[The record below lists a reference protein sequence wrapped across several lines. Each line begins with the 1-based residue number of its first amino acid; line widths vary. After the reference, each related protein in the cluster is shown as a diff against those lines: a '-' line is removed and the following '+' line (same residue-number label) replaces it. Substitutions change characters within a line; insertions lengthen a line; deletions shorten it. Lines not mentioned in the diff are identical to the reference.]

1 MAARARQREQLGTIT
16 YPAVLP
22 ITERRYDLLDA
33 IGNHQ
38 VVVVAGETGSG
49 KSTQLP
55 KLCLELGR
63 GVDGLIGHT
72 QPRRVA
78 ARSIAERV
86 AEELGS
92 PLGDAVGYTVRFNDR
107 VGEQTLVKVMTDGIL
122 LAEIQRD
129 RELRRYDTI
138 IVDEAH
144 ERSLNIDFLL
154 GYLTT
159 LLPRRPDLKLVVT
172 SATIDTALFS
182 RHFADA
188 PVIEVSGR
196 TYPVELRY
204 RPLTLPGDDDEAD
217 AGQERDLITAIGDA
231 VQELGREGPGDVLV
245 FLSGEREIHDA
256 ADALRRLEL
265 RNTDILPLYA
275 RLTAA
280 EQHRVFESHTGR
292 RIVLSTNVA
301 ETSLTVPGVRYVV
314 DAGTARISRYSRRLK
329 VQRLPI
335 EAVSRASAD
344 QRAGRCGRVA
354 PGVCI
359 RLYDEA
365 DYLARDAFTEP
376 EILRTNLASVILQM
390 TALGI
395 GDVASFPFVEPPDH
409 RSVADGYALLD
420 ELGALTA
427 SDSDVGVGGTSVG
440 PARLTKLGRRL
451 AQLPVDPRLGRMVL
465 EAEARDCVREAM
477 VIAAALSIQDPRERP
492 AAHQQAA
499 DELHRRFA
507 GDSSDFLAYV
517 RLWDHLRE
525 QQRTLSGNQ
534 FRKLCK
540 SEFLNYLRV
549 REWQDLFSQLRQVA
563 STLGLRVSSTAA
575 HPDNVHQAL
584 LAGLLSQLGMR
595 EGESRE
601 FRGAR
606 QAKFVIGR
614 GSQLANKPPR
624 WVMVAELVETDRLR
638 ARTAARIQ
646 PEWAERLAP
655 HLVKR
660 SYGDPVWDDR
670 RATAVVPERVT
681 LYGLPIVA
689 NRLVPF
695 ERIDPVVARELFVQH
710 ALVEPGWSSHH
721 AFLVDNRGLVAELR
735 ELEERL
741 RRPDELL
748 VDEALYHAY
757 DRLVP
762 ADVASGQRF
771 DRWWR
776 DQSNDERARFT
787 FTRDDLV
794 RPGASGALDLDA
806 FPEAWHQGALELAV
820 TYELRHG
827 SDADGAT
834 VHIPLTMLGEVRDE
848 GFDWHVPGLRT
859 ELITALVRT
868 LPKPIRRQ
876 LVPVAGTA
884 ATLAT
889 QLDPAVGRLLPALA
903 HAVGPL
909 AMQPVGVGDFD
920 PTTLSDH
927 LRVRFSIDDEH
938 GEPVATGRELGE
950 LQERL
955 RGQAR
960 QAVAATSPT
969 VERDGLVD
977 WDLGTLAK
985 VIETPRAGH
994 VVRGF
999 PVLVDR
1005 GDRVDIRVLS
1015 SSGAQERVTARGVR
1029 RLLLLTVG
1037 PARKA
1042 MQASATNE
1050 LKLALAA
1057 LGRGTVTELFDECAA
1072 TTVDGIVAE
1081 RGGAVWDEASFRTLQ
1096 SVVRNEMPARAPAV
1110 AAAASR
1116 VMTAA
1121 VAVQRQLAALVAAPI
1136 QPAVADARSHLA
1148 RLTGPGAIVTAG
1160 AGRLTDVERYVTGI
1174 GRRLDKL
1181 AADPAKDRRHLVV
1194 VHELEQRQADL
1205 LARTTGE
1212 RRPEIEDVGWL
1223 LEELRVSLFAQSLGT
1238 ARPVS
1243 EQRIRKEL
1251 ARLSA

>member
-1 MAARARQREQLGTIT
+1 
-16 YPAVLP
+16 
-22 ITERRYDLLDA
+22 
-33 IGNHQ
+33 
-38 VVVVAGETGSG
+38 
-49 KSTQLP
+49 
-55 KLCLELGR
+55 
-63 GVDGLIGHT
+63 
-72 QPRRVA
+72 
-78 ARSIAERV
+78 
-86 AEELGS
+86 
-92 PLGDAVGYTVRFNDR
+92 
-107 VGEQTLVKVMTDGIL
+107 
-122 LAEIQRD
+122 
-129 RELRRYDTI
+129 
-138 IVDEAH
+138 
-144 ERSLNIDFLL
+144 
-154 GYLTT
+154 
-159 LLPRRPDLKLVVT
+159 
-172 SATIDTALFS
+172 
-182 RHFADA
+182 
-188 PVIEVSGR
+188 
-196 TYPVELRY
+196 
-204 RPLTLPGDDDEAD
+204 
-217 AGQERDLITAIGDA
+217 
-231 VQELGREGPGDVLV
+231 
-245 FLSGEREIHDA
+245 
-256 ADALRRLEL
+256 
-265 RNTDILPLYA
+265 
-275 RLTAA
+275 
-280 EQHRVFESHTGR
+280 
-292 RIVLSTNVA
+292 
-301 ETSLTVPGVRYVV
+301 
-314 DAGTARISRYSRRLK
+314 
-329 VQRLPI
+329 
-335 EAVSRASAD
+335 
-344 QRAGRCGRVA
+344 
-354 PGVCI
+354 
-359 RLYDEA
+359 
-365 DYLARDAFTEP
+365 
-376 EILRTNLASVILQM
+376 
-390 TALGI
+390 
-395 GDVASFPFVEPPDH
+395 
-409 RSVADGYALLD
+409 
-420 ELGALTA
+420 
-427 SDSDVGVGGTSVG
+427 
-440 PARLTKLGRRL
+440 
-451 AQLPVDPRLGRMVL
+451 MVL

-507 GDSSDFLAYV
+507 GDGSDFLAYV

-660 SYGDPVWDDR
+660 SYGDPVWDER

-695 ERIDPVVARELFVQH
+695 ERIDPVVARELFLQH

-721 AFLVDNRGLVAELR
+721 QFLVDNRGLVAELR

-757 DRLVP
+757 DGLVP

-771 DRWWR
+771 ERWWR
-776 DQSNDERARFT
+776 DQSKEDRARFT
-787 FTRDDLV
+787 FSRDDLV

-806 FPEAWHQGALELAV
+806 FPEAWRQGSLELAV

-868 LPKPIRRQ
+868 LPKPMRRQ

-884 ATLAT
+884 ATLAA
-889 QLDPAVGRLLPALA
+889 QLDPSTGALLPALA

-909 AMQPVGVGDFD
+909 AMQPVRVDDFS
-920 PTTLSDH
+920 PSTLPDH
-927 LRVRFSIDDEH
+927 LRIRFSVDDER
-938 GEPVATGRELGE
+938 GEPVATGRDLAV

-960 QAVAATSPT
+960 QAVAATTPT
-969 VERDGLVD
+969 VEREGVVD

-999 PVLVDR
+999 PVLIDR
-1005 GDRVDIRVLS
+1005 GDRVDVRVLS

-1037 PARKA
+1037 SARRS

-1072 TTVDGIVAE
+1072 AAVDAIVAE
-1081 RGGAVWDEASFRTLQ
+1081 RGGAVWDEASFRELQ
-1096 SVVRNEMPARAPAV
+1096 SAVRDELPARAPAV
-1110 AAAASR
+1110 AAVVSR
-1116 VMTAA
+1116 VMIAA
-1121 VAVQRQLAALVAAPI
+1121 VAVHRQLAALVAAPL

-1160 AGRLTDVERYVTGI
+1160 AGRLVDVERYVTGI
-1174 GRRLDKL
+1174 ARRLDKL

-1194 VHELEQRQADL
+1194 VHELEQRQVEL

-1212 RRPEIEDVGWL
+1212 RRPEVEDLGWL
-1223 LEELRVSLFAQSLGT
+1223 IDELRVSLFAQSLGT
-1238 ARPVS
+1238 ARPAS
-1243 EQRIRKEL
+1243 EQRVRKEL
-1251 ARLSA
+1251 LRLSV